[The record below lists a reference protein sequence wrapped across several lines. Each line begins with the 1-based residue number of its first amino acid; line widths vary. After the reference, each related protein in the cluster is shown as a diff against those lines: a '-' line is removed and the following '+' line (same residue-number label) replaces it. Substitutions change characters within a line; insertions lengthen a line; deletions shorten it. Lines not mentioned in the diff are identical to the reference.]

1 MLKLYINISNLVYT
15 RDGVMPEEP
24 AFQYIPADISP
35 TSRPNGQC
43 DPLEESMMLLQEGLE
58 SGSIISQFEVSL
70 NQLIIPFENM
80 ISTILYNF
88 QNYVLFFFYFIN
100 FLVLLLYFND

>member
-1 MLKLYINISNLVYT
+1 MLKLYININISNLVYS

-43 DPLEESMMLLQEGLE
+43 DPLEESMMLLHEGLE

-70 NQLIIPFENM
+70 NSIQFSPHMF
-80 ISTILYNF
+80 STILYNF
-88 QNYVLFFFYFIN
+88 QNNVLFFS
-100 FLVLLLYFND
+100 LLY

>member
-1 MLKLYINISNLVYT
+1 MPKVMLKLYINISNLVYT

-70 NQLIIPFENM
+70 NQLIIPFEN
-80 ISTILYNF
+80 I
-88 QNYVLFFFYFIN
+88 
-100 FLVLLLYFND
+100 